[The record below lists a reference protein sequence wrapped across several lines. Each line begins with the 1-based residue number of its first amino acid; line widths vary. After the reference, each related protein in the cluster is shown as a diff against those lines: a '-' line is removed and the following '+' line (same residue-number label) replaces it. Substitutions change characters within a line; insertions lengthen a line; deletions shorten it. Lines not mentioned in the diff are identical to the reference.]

1 MLRLAGELLP
11 LGLGVALN
19 PVAVATV
26 LLIIGG
32 PDQRRNGSAF
42 ILGWVLGLTLLLVP
56 VGLALATGW
65 HRGQATHGELLRRA
79 WQVAGAGMVVGG
91 LVALWPRRR
100 PEASE
105 PPRWARRLHGA
116 GTGGAAALGAGLAMF
131 SLRNVLLVTGF
142 ALLVA
147 RSDLSL
153 VGSLLAYACFV
164 ALATASLLVPVLMKA
179 FGDPTAQRWLAAW
192 QGWLARYG
200 TQLAGLVIAV
210 TGARL
215 LAGR

>member
-65 HRGQATHGELLRRA
+65 HRGQSAHGELLRRT
-79 WQVAGAGMVVGG
+79 WHSLMVDS
-91 LVALWPRRR
+91 PRY
-100 PEASE
+100 
-105 PPRWARRLHGA
+105 PPRLTR
-116 GTGGAAALGAGLAMF
+116 M
-131 SLRNVLLVTGF
+131 S
-142 ALLVA
+142 
-147 RSDLSL
+147 
-153 VGSLLAYACFV
+153 
-164 ALATASLLVPVLMKA
+164 ATASRVKRKRYMATRWLLVSS
-179 FGDPTAQRWLAAW
+179 
-192 QGWLARYG
+192 
-200 TQLAGLVIAV
+200 TQV
-210 TGARL
+210 
-215 LAGR
+215 